1 MKKIFSLIII
11 LLFFLG
17 HSQDFSKLLNNVEL
31 HNYYGENL
39 YNKIIIADKIHLE
52 AIDEKFT
59 IKSSMEWLNK
69 NKLELKIIDL
79 NVPNFPYEKGE
90 KMLIEF
96 IKIENEKFYYKA
108 TVREYHFDGYYIITK
123 HLEKQKNI

>member
-17 HSQDFSKLLNNVEL
+17 HSQDYSKLLNNVEL
-31 HNYYGENL
+31 HHYYGENL
-39 YNKIIIADKIHLE
+39 YNKIIMADNIHLE
-52 AIDEKFT
+52 AIDENFT
-59 IKSSMEWLNK
+59 IKSSMNWLNK
-69 NKLELKIIDL
+69 DTLELKIIDL

-96 IKIENEKFYYKA
+96 IKIENDKIYYKA
-108 TVREYHFDGYYIITK
+108 TVREYHYEGYYIITK
-123 HLEKQKNI
+123 HLEK